1 MAIEVTKN
9 ENTEKVSLLEMASGA
24 IKEACDVE
32 VGKVIENIL
41 DPNTAATK
49 KREISIKITFTP
61 SADRTQVNIEAQS
74 QSKLQPNNP
83 VQTAL
88 FCGKQGGKTQA
99 IELVPNIPGQL
110 GFSGEEQEQPKELKL
125 G

>member
-41 DPNTAATK
+41 DPNTAA
-49 KREISIKITFTP
+49 II
-61 SADRTQVNIEAQS
+61 
-74 QSKLQPNNP
+74 
-83 VQTAL
+83 
-88 FCGKQGGKTQA
+88 
-99 IELVPNIPGQL
+99 
-110 GFSGEEQEQPKELKL
+110 
-125 G
+125 